1 MGFRYWLQAFAIRKG
16 IFGWVRNTSG
26 GQVEAL
32 LIGNDET
39 VLDLIEQCYMG
50 PPTSKVNHISVE
62 DYTDNY
68 EIKSFDI
75 LPSS

>member
-1 MGFRYWLQAFAIRKG
+1 MGFRYWLQAFAIRKD

-32 LIGNDET
+32 LVGNDET

-50 PPTSKVNHISVE
+50 PPTSKVNDISVE
-62 DYTDNY
+62 DYNDNY

-75 LPSS
+75 LSSS

>member
-1 MGFRYWLQAFAIRKG
+1 M
-16 IFGWVRNTSG
+16 
-26 GQVEAL
+26 EAL
-32 LIGNDET
+32 LVGNDET
-39 VLDLIEQCYMG
+39 VLDLIEQCNMG